1 MIKTSFAIA
10 FALGLIAERSGA
22 QGALSLQGLGYPTGQ
37 MSARAEGT
45 GGGLADFDPLSLV
58 SPAALASVGS
68 AAVYFQY
75 SPEFRKVTTSTASA
89 NTTTARFPVVEGVLP
104 MGESWTLALSSST
117 FLDRSFETNLAR
129 HMPVGDELTDTITI
143 TERNKVLGAI
153 NDVRLA
159 LAWSRTQ
166 AFRVGVGLH
175 VFPGSNRITFS
186 QDFPDTSIFTGTI
199 QTGRISY
206 AGFGT
211 SVGLDFRPSHVL
223 GFALAGRLGGTLRA
237 ESGDT
242 VLASGRIPDH
252 YSASVI
258 YEGLS
263 GAVFSARVAHDS
275 WSSLAPLSS
284 DGVKAFDGW
293 DTGFGVEM
301 GGPRLA
307 SRVFMVRAG
316 ARFRTLP
323 FGFNASSDPLAPD
336 WKEVSEKS
344 FMLGLGVPL
353 SRDRAA
359 FDLALQRA
367 SRSAGTSI
375 KERGF
380 IFSFGLRVSP

>member
-1 MIKTSFAIA
+1 
-10 FALGLIAERSGA
+10 
-22 QGALSLQGLGYPTGQ
+22 
-37 MSARAEGT
+37 
-45 GGGLADFDPLSLV
+45 
-58 SPAALASVGS
+58 
-68 AAVYFQY
+68 
-75 SPEFRKVTTSTASA
+75 
-89 NTTTARFPVVEGVLP
+89 VLP
-104 MGESWTLALSSST
+104 MGDTWTLALGSST
-117 FLDRSFETNLAR
+117 FLDRSFETNLER
-129 HMPVGDELTDTITI
+129 EQPVGDLLTDTITI

-159 LAWSRTQ
+159 LAWARTP
-166 AFRVGVGLH
+166 AFRIGVGGH
-175 VFPGSNRITFS
+175 VFTGSNRITFS
-186 QDFPDTSIFTGTI
+186 QDFPDTSIFTSTI
-199 QTGRISY
+199 RTGRISY
-206 AGFGT
+206 TGFAA
-211 SVGLDFRPSHVL
+211 SVGLEFRPSRVV

-242 VLASGRIPDH
+242 VLASGHIPDR

-258 YEGLS
+258 YEGIS
-263 GAVFSARVAHDS
+263 GATFSARVAHDS

-284 DGVKAFDGW
+284 HGVTAFDGW

-323 FGFNASSDPLAPD
+323 FGFNG
-336 WKEVSEKS
+336 EKVTENS
-344 FMLGLGVPL
+344 FMAGLGVPL

-359 FDLALQRA
+359 FDFALQRA
-367 SRSAGTSI
+367 ARSAGGDI